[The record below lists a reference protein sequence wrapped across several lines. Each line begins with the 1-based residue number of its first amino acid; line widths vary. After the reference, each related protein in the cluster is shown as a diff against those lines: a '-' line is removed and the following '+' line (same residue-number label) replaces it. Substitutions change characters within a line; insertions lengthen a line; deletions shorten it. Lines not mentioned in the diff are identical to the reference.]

1 MMRLYITG
9 KGAVYPEKNEEGTE
23 LRCPKPNIKEF
34 MHPKESRRLSRIIKN
49 GILAGMN
56 SLKDAQIEKPDAIVT
71 GTGLGCLSDT
81 VKFMNTLVKF
91 NEENLNPA
99 PFIYST
105 HNTVGGQI
113 SILTGCKG
121 YNSTFV
127 HRGLSFESALKDAM
141 LLFEDGD
148 ISTALVGGIDE
159 LTDEYV
165 KIADRLELH
174 KDHLPGEGGAFFVIS
189 KDSQKAKAEIAGLKL
204 VPKRDKDESLK
215 KFEEFIDKNQIDTK
229 NTVLVSTSSIGT
241 DLCWKN
247 VVDPRD
253 RTGEFMTGSALN
265 LDIGVDLVEQG
276 EKSVVLWNSFLDMEN
291 AYLYLKN
298 AKI

>member
-1 MMRLYITG
+1 MELYITG

-23 LRCPKPNIKEF
+23 LRCPKPDIKEF

-56 SLKDAQIEKPDAIVT
+56 ALKDAGLGTPDAIIT

-81 VKFMNTLVKF
+81 VKFMDSILKF

-105 HNTVGGQI
+105 HNTVGGTL

-148 ISTALVGGIDE
+148 VSTVLVGGIDE

-165 KIADRLELH
+165 KIAERLELH
-174 KDHLPGEGGAFFVIS
+174 KDYLPGEGGAFFVMGKEKKNAQAQIADLKLFPKKEKEEVIEAFNAFVKKNRVDTENS
-189 KDSQKAKAEIAGLKL
+189 VLLSLSSYDSGLKW
-204 VPKRDKDESLK
+204 KD
-215 KFEEFIDKNQIDTK
+215 
-229 NTVLVSTSSIGT
+229 
-241 DLCWKN
+241 
-247 VVDPRD
+247 VVNPREK
-253 RTGEFMTGSALN
+253 TGEFMTASALVMN
-265 LDIGVDLVEQG
+265 EALEMLDNGME
-276 EKSVVLWNSFLDMEN
+276 SVVMWNSFLNMEN
-291 AYLYLKN
+291 AFILLRN
-298 AKI
+298 A

>member
-1 MMRLYITG
+1 MELYITG

-23 LRCPKPNIKEF
+23 LRCPKPDIKEF

-56 SLKDAQIEKPDAIVT
+56 ALKDAGLEKPDAIVT

-81 VKFMNTLVKF
+81 VKFMDSILKF

-105 HNTVGGQI
+105 HNTVSGTL

-141 LLFEDGD
+141 LLFEDGEV
-148 ISTALVGGIDE
+148 TTVLVGGIDE

-165 KIADRLELH
+165 KIADRLGLH

-189 KDSQKAKAEIAGLKL
+189 SKKENVLAEIADIKL
-204 VPKRDKDESLK
+204 VAKREEESVK
-215 KFEEFIDKNQIDTK
+215 RSFDDFIKKNQIDTR
-229 NTVLVSTSSIGT
+229 NSVLVSLSPYDSG
-241 DLCWKN
+241 LNWKE
-247 VVDPRD
+247 VVDPRQKI
-253 RTGEFMTGSALN
+253 GEFMTASALAMN
-265 LDIGVDLVEQG
+265 EALEMLKGGTE
-276 EKSVVLWNSFLDMEN
+276 SVVMWNSFLNMEN
-291 AYLYLKN
+291 AFILLRN
-298 AKI
+298 A

>member
-1 MMRLYITG
+1 MELYIIG
-9 KGAVYPEKNEEGTE
+9 KGAVYPEKNEAGTQ
-23 LRCPKPNIKEF
+23 LRCPKPDIKEF

-56 SLKDAQIEKPDAIVT
+56 ALKDSGIENPDAIVT

-81 VKFMNTLVKF
+81 VKFMDSILKF

-105 HNTVGGQI
+105 HNTVSGTL
-113 SILTGCKG
+113 SILSGCKG

-148 ISTALVGGIDE
+148 ISTVLVGGIDE

-174 KDHLPGEGGAFFVIS
+174 KRHLPGEGGAFFVIS
-189 KDSQKAKAEIAGLKL
+189 NEKKDAKARITDLKL
-204 VPKRDKDESLK
+204 VPKRD
-215 KFEEFIDKNQIDTK
+215 EEFVKEAFDEFVERNQIDTQ
-229 NTVLVSTSSIGT
+229 NTVLLSLSPQKSS
-241 DLCWKN
+241 LKWKK
-247 VVDPRD
+247 VVDPGQI
-253 RTGEFMTGSALN
+253 TGEFMTASALAMN
-265 LDIGVDLVEQG
+265 EAVDLLQNG
-276 EKSVVLWNSFLDMEN
+276 ENSVLMWNSFLNMEN
-291 AYLYLKN
+291 AFILLDN
-298 AKI
+298 A

>member
-1 MMRLYITG
+1 MIYISG
-9 KGAVYPEKNEEGTE
+9 KGAVYPEKNEDGTGF
-23 LRCPKPNIKEF
+23 RCPKPDIKEF

-56 SLKDAQIEKPDAIVT
+56 ALKDAGLEKPEAIIT

-81 VKFMNTLVKF
+81 VKFMNSLLKF

-105 HNTVGGQI
+105 HNTVGGQL
-113 SILTGCKG
+113 SILTGSKG

-141 LLFEDGD
+141 LLFEDGEV
-148 ISTALVGGIDE
+148 SNVLVGGIDE

-165 KIADRLELH
+165 QIAKRMELH
-174 KDHLPGEGGAFFVIS
+174 KDHLPGEGGAFFVIG
-189 KDSQKAKAEIAGLKL
+189 KEKNNAQAHIADLKL
-204 VPKRDKDESLK
+204 FFKRDKVATLKAFDE
-215 KFEEFIDKNQIDTK
+215 FVEKNQIDTK
-229 NTVLVSTSSIGT
+229 NAVLISTTPINT
-241 DLCWKN
+241 DLSWKN

-253 RTGEFMTGSALN
+253 RIGEFMTGSALS
-265 LDIGVDLVEQG
+265 LDMGVDLLAQG
-276 EKSVVLWNSFLDMEN
+276 EKSVVLWNSFLNMEN
-291 AYLYLKN
+291 SFMLLERV
-298 AKI
+298 

>member
-1 MMRLYITG
+1 MELYIRG
-9 KGAVYPEKNEEGTE
+9 KGAVYPQKNEEGTE

-56 SLKDAQIEKPDAIVT
+56 ALVDAGIEKPDAIVT

-81 VKFMNTLVKF
+81 VKFMNSILKF

-105 HNTVGGQI
+105 HNTVGGTI

-141 LLFEDGD
+141 LLFEDGNVSD
-148 ISTALVGGIDE
+148 VLVGGIDE

-165 KIADRLELH
+165 KIAKRLELH
-174 KDHLPGEGGAFFVIS
+174 KRHLPGEGGAFFVIS
-189 KDSQKAKAEIAGLKL
+189 KNMENAQAKIADLKM
-204 VPKRDKDESLK
+204 VSKRDEEIVKNSFD
-215 KFEEFIDKNQIDTK
+215 KFVEKNQIDTQ
-229 NTVLVSTSSIGT
+229 NTVLLSLSPLESSLKWKEVIDPGHVS
-241 DLCWKN
+241 
-247 VVDPRD
+247 
-253 RTGEFMTGSALN
+253 GEFMTASALAMNKAVN
-265 LDIGVDLVEQG
+265 LLQNG
-276 EKSVVLWNSFLDMEN
+276 EKSVVMWNSFLNMEN
-291 AYLYLKN
+291 AFILLEN
-298 AKI
+298 A